1 MTRMLAAIATVLVFT
16 APALA
21 QTSSVSPDTSDRTET
36 GAGVA
41 GRITKAASDSVT
53 QVAPVLSIEGSTAA
67 KIASAQIAL
76 QLTDFTLTV
85 GAQAKLS
92 DSATGATLADLD
104 GLKNKTTGKF
114 GLMWQYWDIDL
125 AAYRQAFVRA
135 CEDNSSS
142 QDTECTYLH
151 FKNDTSAAGKRRFKE
166 LRRKLNPGTVY
177 FAGANGE
184 ISPEEFAYVNESD
197 LSDGKVRHTSW
208 SAAVFGGVL
217 LADGVL
223 VSVNY
228 KRQVAYKA
236 NDTVEVC
243 SPIKSPGS
251 LSCSDQTIGPPG
263 DPKRS
268 HQTGIEVRKIFN
280 EYFALSPKLT
290 RDWTHDLTGAELP
303 IYFFRSSD
311 GGLNGGVSLGYTFEK
326 KAFTATAFVGQVL
339 GLITR

>member
-1 MTRMLAAIATVLVFT
+1 M
-16 APALA
+16 
-21 QTSSVSPDTSDRTET
+21 
-36 GAGVA
+36 
-41 GRITKAASDSVT
+41 
-53 QVAPVLSIEGSTAA
+53 
-67 KIASAQIAL
+67 
-76 QLTDFTLTV
+76 
-85 GAQAKLS
+85 
-92 DSATGATLADLD
+92 
-104 GLKNKTTGKF
+104 
-114 GLMWQYWDIDL
+114 
-125 AAYRQAFVRA
+125 
-135 CEDNSSS
+135 
-142 QDTECTYLH
+142 
-151 FKNDTSAAGKRRFKE
+151 
-166 LRRKLNPGTVY
+166 Y

-236 NDTVEVC
+236 NDTAAVC

-303 IYFFRSSD
+303 IYLPLVRWRTERRRLAWIHLRKEGVHGNGVRRSGSRPDYALERHD
-311 GGLNGGVSLGYTFEK
+311 GP
-326 KAFTATAFVGQVL
+326 AFTLVQARRAEKMCYLLAGAAGDGMVRRPLTIGGRPFTSYQVSV
-339 GLITR
+339 I